1 MSAEASRTAR
11 VALIA
16 TLAIQIFT
24 SLAATAPA
32 VLAPVLAA
40 DLGITP
46 KWIGVFVGL
55 VYAGAMLSSLACGG
69 FIARFGAIRVSQV
82 CVLLCAAGTAT
93 VALLPATAVGLL
105 VAAAFVIGI
114 GYGPITPASSA
125 VLVHT
130 TPPTQMALTFSIKQT
145 GVPAGMALGGA
156 VLPAL
161 ALGLGWR
168 GALLAVAALGALVAL
183 AAQPIRHTLDA
194 HRERARTVSL
204 RGVVEPLRLVL
215 TTRSLREMSLVGLAF
230 AAVQVCLTSFLVSF
244 LHDALEWTLIASGL
258 ALTCATVGAVIGRI
272 AWGVVADRLLSPV
285 RTLVLIGLLAS
296 ASGLLLAAATA
307 AWPAWLILPLAAI
320 YGGMAI
326 GWNGVQLAELARR
339 APPGMTGAVTGAS
352 GFVTFAGVVAGPV
365 VFAALAGAF
374 ASYRVGFLLA
384 AAVSGVAAA
393 GLLIGSR
400 GVQAPENLWK

>member
-1 MSAEASRTAR
+1 MSAKASRTAR

-16 TLAIQIFT
+16 TLAIQIVT

-93 VALLPATAVGLL
+93 VALLPVTAVGLL
-105 VAAAFVIGI
+105 VVAAFVIGV

-156 VLPAL
+156 LLPAL

-183 AAQPIRHTLDA
+183 AAQPIRRTLDA
-194 HRERARTVSL
+194 HRERARPVSL

-215 TTRSLREMSLVGLAF
+215 ATRSLRELSLVGLAF

-244 LHDALEWTLIASGL
+244 LHEGNQLFVESQCQAFHLVGVNLVDLETAGELQDAVPLNVRQFPGAR
-258 ALTCATVGAVIGRI
+258 TVGARGPSDFARRGTGLTVNPGPGAQRCRN
-272 AWGVVADRLLSPV
+272 AD
-285 RTLVLIGLLAS
+285 
-296 ASGLLLAAATA
+296 AAAK
-307 AWPAWLILPLAAI
+307 
-320 YGGMAI
+320 
-326 GWNGVQLAELARR
+326 ARR
-339 APPGMTGAVTGAS
+339 PR
-352 GFVTFAGVVAGPV
+352 
-365 VFAALAGAF
+365 AALRA
-374 ASYRVGFLLA
+374 
-384 AAVSGVAAA
+384 VAAA
-393 GLLIGSR
+393 GQAWHKMSR
-400 GVQAPENLWK
+400 PRSR